1 MSVHPSRG
9 AWEVRWREPGGKA
22 RSKRLHDEA
31 KAHEL
36 DAELRQAKH
45 ARTFSPGPGASESI
59 YPYETKAGTR
69 YLFKYRRSDG
79 TSDTKR
85 GFASRAAARKARR
98 SHVSAVERG
107 EVRVCREDF
116 ATFFDSWLRGRRPFL
131 SPGTFA
137 NYRVHGEKRLKP
149 AFGSE
154 TPPSS
159 LRPTCANGW
168 PSRTSTSRRD

>member
-1 MSVHPSRG
+1 M
-9 AWEVRWREPGGKA
+9 RWREADGAA
-22 RSKRLHDEA
+22 RSKRFEDETEA
-31 KAHEL
+31 RDFNRSRKGKA
-36 DAELRQAKH
+36 
-45 ARTFSPGPGASESI
+45 GATDERGSNESI

-69 YLFKYRRSDG
+69 YLFKYRRPDG

-85 GFASRAAARKARR
+85 GFASRAAARQARR
-98 SHVSAVERG
+98 ALVSAVERG

-168 PSRTSTSRRD
+168 PSRTSRSRRD